1 MPQVDTQEPKTQFIP
16 GQKAFYP
23 TRGVGKITGL
33 ETIDVNRQSIRV
45 LVLHFAFDNL
55 TLRIPVQKISTSGLR
70 PISPKKPLVQ
80 ALAFLKSRPERRHH
94 IYAKHATMMTDRIKT
109 GDPLQIAVVV
119 RDTWS
124 AIQKPDAPYTEKQFY
139 ILARHQ
145 LASEIAIAFEIT
157 LEQAIDQIEN
167 SLQGRGRTRN
177 EPASSDIQANHH
189 NIEQSQ
195 HSDKVA
201 AD

>member
-1 MPQVDTQEPKTQFIP
+1 MPQIDNPETKSVFVP
-16 GQKAFYP
+16 GQNAFYP
-23 TRGVGKITGL
+23 SQGVGKITGL
-33 ETIDVNRQSIRV
+33 ETMDVSGQSIRV
-45 LVLHFAFDNL
+45 LVLYFAFNNL
-55 TLRIPVQKISTSGLR
+55 TLRIPIQKIPSSGLR
-70 PISPKKPLVQ
+70 PISAKKPLTQ

-109 GDPLQIAVVV
+109 GDPLEIAVVI

-124 AIQKPDAPYTEKQFY
+124 AMQKTDAPYTEKQFY

-145 LASEIAIAFEIT
+145 LASEIAISFEIT

-167 SLQGRGRTRN
+167 NLQGRTRPRA
-177 EPASSDIQANHH
+177 EPTPQNQVDEYPNTESATAFNT
-189 NIEQSQ
+189 
-195 HSDKVA
+195 VA